1 MSKLQVRPVRSVTFA
16 MCIFDES
23 LAIICYRFCFFFQA
37 EDGIR
42 DVAVTGVQTCALP
55 ISWNFRRRI
64 RNHHYCSIFSRND
77 GQQSVSVRCT
87 TLSANDLIARLITD
101 PPSESVLESVSA
113 VRIGLGLMHLVD
125 VSTRQNGMRFQI
137 IFEVKHPE

>member
-1 MSKLQVRPVRSVTFA
+1 MSRAF
-16 MCIFDES
+16 S
-23 LAIICYRFCFFFQA
+23 LAGFEVTLIGRFW
-37 EDGIR
+37 
-42 DVAVTGVQTCALP
+42 VTTEG
-55 ISWNFRRRI
+55 
-64 RNHHYCSIFSRND
+64 NHHYCSIFSRND